1 MNIYFNF
8 KTRRQKM
15 NSVLVF
21 VSIFLPGLLYVS
33 PDIEDSKNHLTPDNV
48 LEFFTASNRL
58 ENFVEDEFSDAVSQI
73 GKTFP
78 RSINDDEIEKACD
91 EIRKKLRRQ
100 EIIIKAYEDL
110 QLLDFAYTNE
120 LDWEAY
126 DVAVFNLAEWIYSGK
141 PYESGY
147 LSNEQ
152 LNNFFTST
160 PKAPG
165 DPTTYTEMS
174 TDEDGAI
181 WGPDGKTNPDGSAH
195 MVLIISGNGEELP
208 NDYKNVENQ
217 YSIKYGKIAGKKLF
231 FAALAHEEVHSK
243 QAKTEGFSDTPG
255 QQRRFEMAAY
265 EAGMKKM
272 RQALDDLSCEKVEG
286 VIEYNHN
293 LKINYGGFSQN
304 IKVTGSV
311 PFKLESLAQGS
322 NVNQKVNGSGSVNLF
337 MNWSAEGCVG
347 SGTSSNNVEL
357 EGEVI
362 EEKEEKYIEMK
373 FNEQWVQNMPITITC
388 DDETDTKNMP
398 VPPPTKYENMKF
410 KFKNGENISRQF
422 SGMGG
427 SGTYSWTIRIR

>member
-1 MNIYFNF
+1 MKSI
-8 KTRRQKM
+8 
-15 NSVLVF
+15 LVF
-21 VSIFLPGLLYVS
+21 VSIFIPGSLSVS
-33 PDIEDSKNHLTPDNV
+33 PDLERSQDHLIPDNI
-48 LEFFTASNRL
+48 LEFFTTCNML
-58 ENFVEDEFSDAVSQI
+58 ENFVVEEFSDVVSQSS
-73 GKTFP
+73 KTFP
-78 RSINDDEIEKACD
+78 RSINDDKIEKACD

-110 QLLDFAYTNE
+110 QLLDFAYKNG

-195 MVLIISGNGEELP
+195 MVIIISGNGEKIP
-208 NDYKNVENQ
+208 NDYQNVENQ
-217 YSIKYGKIAGKKLF
+217 YSIKYGEIAGNKLF
-231 FAALAHEEVHSK
+231 SAALAHEEVHRR

-265 EAGMKKM
+265 EEGMKKM
-272 RQALDDLSCEKVEG
+272 RQALEDLGCEKVEG
-286 VIEYNHN
+286 TIEYNHKI
-293 LKINYGGFSQN
+293 KINYGGFSQT
-304 IKVTGSV
+304 ITVTGSV
-311 PFKLESLAQGS
+311 PFKLESVAQES

-337 MNWSAEGCVG
+337 MNWSDEGCFG
-347 SGTSSNNVEL
+347 SGTSSNSVEL
-357 EGEVI
+357 EGEVTT
-362 EEKEEKYIEMK
+362 ENEQKFLELK
-373 FNEQWVQNMPITITC
+373 FNKKWVQNMPITITC

-398 VPPPTKYENMKF
+398 VPPPSTYENMKF
-410 KFKNGENISRQF
+410 KLKNGENISRQF

-427 SGTYSWTIRIR
+427 SGTYSWTIKLPNSAK